1 MKEIQLWKV
10 LSESDISPSK
20 WFPLYRQTVRIHG
33 GKIIDDYYISRLG
46 DVAMVIPRMKNGLI
60 AMVRQYK
67 HGVGDITI
75 EFPAG
80 RIDRDEQPLDAA
92 TREVREET
100 GIQCGDLISLGNMFP
115 SPTKDSARLHGF
127 FSPNCEVLY
136 EVGFDENE
144 DIETVFFSETEI
156 EEMIRDG
163 GINCSDTV
171 GLWLKYKLMQS
182 AVVPSVVVP

>member
-1 MKEIQLWKV
+1 MKEIQRWKV

-33 GKIIDDYYISRLG
+33 GKIIDDYFISRLG

-127 FSPNCEVLY
+127 FSPNCEVLHD
-136 EVGFDENE
+136 VGFDENE

-156 EEMIRDG
+156 EELIRDG
-163 GINCSDTV
+163 NINCSDTV